1 MHPPDDAREWLQTDG
16 LGGFAMGTASLIRTR
31 CYHALLTVAAAP
43 PTHRFALVK
52 DFEAWLDM
60 AGQRVWLTSHRY
72 RGGLIHPD
80 GWTRL
85 AFFQPHPWPTWRY
98 RLPTGH
104 FLDCDLLIAHGRP
117 TVWLRWTLLG
127 TPHHNQPARLFV
139 RPLLAGS
146 PLHHCHRENPD
157 FRFDASLKSV
167 EPPGLVG
174 AGVSWVPDN
183 ADSTGR
189 TSSTPRIPPAQPRI
203 EVAWRPYPGVPA
215 LRALANAR
223 YRHAPEWYRAF
234 QLDAEIERGL
244 PAEEDLASPGVF
256 EFDLAADSAI
266 LRLAGDLDPGV
277 DEHRT
282 ASPRDDIG
290 LWHAAA
296 GRERARYA
304 RLQDPLALAAEHYLV
319 RRGAGKTLIAGYPW
333 FTDWGRD
340 TFIALRGLCLATG
353 RLGDARDILVQ
364 WAGHVSRGML
374 PNRFPDEGQ
383 EPEFNSVDASLWYIV
398 AVGEYLEQAAQA
410 HALDPRDRDHLRQA
424 VDAIIDGYAAGT
436 RHHIRLDSDG
446 LIAAGEPGVQLT
458 WMDARHDGV
467 VFTPRIGKPVE
478 VQALWINALH
488 VARAWNPD
496 RERLLNRARESFAGR
511 FWNEHAGCLFDVID
525 ADHRPGSGDPA
536 IRPNQIF
543 AVGGLPLQVLDG
555 PRAASVL
562 RVVRD
567 RLWTPLGL
575 RTLDPAHPDYRPR
588 YEGDPHTRDSAYH
601 QGTVWPWLIGPFV
614 EAHLRVHGTAPEAL
628 DHAERLLQPLLAHL
642 DEAGLGHISEIFDAE
657 PPRLPRGCP
666 FQAWSLAELIRARTL
681 IARARAR

>member
-31 CYHALLTVAAAP
+31 CYHSLLTVASTP
-43 PTHRFALVK
+43 PTRRFALVK

-80 GWTRL
+80 GWTHL
-85 AFFQPHPWPTWRY
+85 ACFQPHPWPAWRY

-104 FLDCDLLIAHGRP
+104 FLHFELFMERSRP
-117 TVWLRWTLLG
+117 ALWLRWRLLG
-127 TPHHNQPARLFV
+127 PSEHDASMRLFV

-146 PLHHCHRENPD
+146 PLHHCHRENAGFGFEARAEAEPSHA
-157 FRFDASLKSV
+157 AS
-167 EPPGLVG
+167 PPSDPHRVT
-174 AGVSWVPDN
+174 V
-183 ADSTGR
+183 T
-189 TSSTPRIPPAQPRI
+189 
-203 EVAWRPYPGVPA
+203 WRPYPA
-215 LRALANAR
+215 LPELTARANAR
-223 YRHAPEWYRAF
+223 YHHAPEWYRAF
-234 QLDAEIERGL
+234 QLEAEIERGL

-256 EFDLAADSAI
+256 EFELAADAAI
-266 LRLAGDLDPGV
+266 LRLAADPV
-277 DEHRT
+277 PDRA
-282 ASPRDDIG
+282 ASLAGSPDDMVG
-290 LWHAAA
+290 LWNAAA
-296 GRERARYA
+296 GRERARHA
-304 RLQDPLALAAEHYLV
+304 RLPDPLAQAAEHYLV
-319 RRGAGKTLIAGYPW
+319 RRGPGSTIIAGYPW
-333 FTDWGRD
+333 FADWGRD

-353 RLGDARDILVQ
+353 RLGDARDILVE

-374 PNRFPDEGQ
+374 PNRFPDDGD
-383 EPEFNSVDASLWYIV
+383 EPEFNSVDASLWYV
-398 AVGEYLEQAAQA
+398 VTVGQYLEQAAQA
-410 HALDPRDRDHLRQA
+410 RALDPRDRDHLRQA

-458 WMDARHDGV
+458 WMDAKHGGI
-467 VFTPRIGKPVE
+467 VFTPRVGKPVE

-488 VARAWNPD
+488 VARSWNPA
-496 RERLLNRARESFAGR
+496 REPQLRHARESFAAR
-511 FWNEHAGCLFDVID
+511 FWNDHAGCLFDVID
-525 ADHRPGSGDPA
+525 ADHRPGSCDPA

-575 RTLDPAHPDYRPR
+575 RTLDPAHPAYRPR

-614 EAHLRVHGTAPEAL
+614 EAHLRVHGTTPEAL
-628 DHAERLLQPLLAHL
+628 DHAERLLQPLMAHL
-642 DEAGLGHISEIFDAE
+642 DEAGLGHVSEIFDAE
-657 PPRLPRGCP
+657 PPRRPRGCP
-666 FQAWSLAELIRARTL
+666 FQAWSLAELIRARAL
-681 IARARAR
+681 IAHARTR